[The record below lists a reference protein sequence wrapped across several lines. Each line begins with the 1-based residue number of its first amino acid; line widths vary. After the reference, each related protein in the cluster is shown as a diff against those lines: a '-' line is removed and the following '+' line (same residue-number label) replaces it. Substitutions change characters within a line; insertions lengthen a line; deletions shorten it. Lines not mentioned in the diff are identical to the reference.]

1 MLKEQ
6 GFDLWADGYDASV
19 RVSDESNT
27 YPFAGY
33 RDVLESIYQTVLA
46 GAGRKLLDIGFGT
59 GTLTAR
65 LYAQG
70 CEIFGQDFSA
80 KMIETAQEKMPDA
93 HLYQGDFS
101 LGLAE
106 PLRKQRYDFII
117 ATYSLHHLT
126 DDAKATFLSSLREQ
140 LNEDG
145 KILIGDVAFETRAEL
160 EACRETAG
168 ADWDADEIYFAA
180 SELREKLPGL
190 RFVRIS
196 PCAGVLTLARTEE

>member
-19 RVSDESNT
+19 RASDESDT

-33 RDVLESIYQTVLA
+33 RDVLESIYQTILA
-46 GAGRKLLDIGFGT
+46 GAGRKVLDIGFGT

-80 KMIETAQEKMPDA
+80 KMLETAQEKMPDA
-93 HLYQGDFS
+93 HLYPGDFS
-101 LGLAE
+101 LGAAE

-126 DDAKATFLSSLREQ
+126 DDAKAAFLGSLREQ
-140 LNEDG
+140 LNEGG
-145 KILIGDVAFETRAEL
+145 KILIGDVAFETRASWKP
-160 EACRETAG
+160 AG
-168 ADWDADEIYFAA
+168 KQQARIGTRMRSISWPPSCGKSPRLTFA
-180 SELREKLPGL
+180 
-190 RFVRIS
+190 RIS
-196 PCAGVLTLARTEE
+196 SCAGVLTLARTEE

>member
-19 RVSDESNT
+19 RASDESDT

-33 RDVLESIYQTVLA
+33 RDVLESIYQTILA
-46 GAGRKLLDIGFGT
+46 GAGRKVLDIGFGT

-106 PLRKQRYDFII
+106 PLQKQRYDFII

-126 DDAKATFLSSLREQ
+126 RAVSS
-140 LNEDG
+140 
-145 KILIGDVAFETRAEL
+145 
-160 EACRETAG
+160 
-168 ADWDADEIYFAA
+168 
-180 SELREKLPGL
+180 
-190 RFVRIS
+190 
-196 PCAGVLTLARTEE
+196 

>member
-19 RVSDESNT
+19 RASDESDT

-33 RDVLESIYQTVLA
+33 RDVLESIYQTILA
-46 GAGRKLLDIGFGT
+46 GAGRKVLDIGFGT

-93 HLYQGDFS
+93 HLYPGDFS

-106 PLRKQRYDFII
+106 PLQKQRLPVF
-117 ATYSLHHLT
+117 TSGFRRKRLT
-126 DDAKATFLSSLREQ
+126 SCCARR
-140 LNEDG
+140 
-145 KILIGDVAFETRAEL
+145 TRS
-160 EACRETAG
+160 
-168 ADWDADEIYFAA
+168 F
-180 SELREKLPGL
+180 S
-190 RFVRIS
+190 
-196 PCAGVLTLARTEE
+196 

>member
-19 RVSDESNT
+19 RASDESDT

-33 RDVLESIYQTVLA
+33 RDVLESIYQTILA
-46 GAGRKLLDIGFGT
+46 GTGRKVLDIGFGT

-93 HLYQGDFS
+93 HLYPGDFS

-106 PLRKQRYDFII
+106 PLQKQRYDFII

-126 DDAKATFLSSLREQ
+126 
-140 LNEDG
+140 
-145 KILIGDVAFETRAEL
+145 ETR
-160 EACRETAG
+160 RRRSS
-168 ADWDADEIYFAA
+168 AA
-180 SELREKLPGL
+180 SE
-190 RFVRIS
+190 S
-196 PCAGVLTLARTEE
+196 S

>member
-19 RVSDESNT
+19 RASDESDT

-33 RDVLESIYQTVLA
+33 RDVLESIYQTILA
-46 GAGRKLLDIGFGT
+46 GAGRKVLDIGFGT
-59 GTLTAR
+59 GMLTAR

-70 CEIFGQDFSA
+70 YEIFGQDFSA

-93 HLYQGDFS
+93 QLYPGDFA

-126 DDAKATFLSSLREQ
+126 DDAKAAFLGSLREQ
-140 LNEDG
+140 LNEGG
-145 KILIGDVAFETRAEL
+145 KILIGDVAFRTRVEL
-160 EACRETAG
+160 EACKTQAG
-168 ADWDADEIYFAA
+168 ASWDEDEIYFVAD
-180 SELREKLPGL
+180 ELAPAFPQLK
-190 RFVRIS
+190 FVPFS
-196 PCAGVLTLARTEE
+196 ACAGILSLRR

>member
-19 RVSDESNT
+19 RASDESDT

-33 RDVLESIYQTVLA
+33 RDVLESIYQTILA
-46 GAGRKLLDIGFGT
+46 GTGRKVLDIGFGT

-93 HLYQGDFS
+93 QLYPGDFS

-106 PLRKQRYDFII
+106 PLQKQRYDFII

-126 DDAKATFLSSLREQ
+126 DDAKAAFLGSLREQ
-140 LNEDG
+140 LNEGG
-145 KILIGDVAFETRAEL
+145 KILIGDVAFRTRAEL
-160 EACRETAG
+160 EACKTQAG
-168 ADWDADEIYFAA
+168 ASWDEDEIYFVAD
-180 SELREKLPGL
+180 ELAPAFPQLK
-190 RFVRIS
+190 FVPFS
-196 PCAGVLTLARTEE
+196 ACAGILSLRR